1 MALSFCLF
9 ADDTDFTAYLK
20 KTSTK
25 DYGFSGATWVDGNGN
40 DVSIAAEDYPKY
52 DFVVAGDRYLELKS
66 EEAVVANKIT
76 FGEIGG
82 KTGTLRCQYSSDFSK
97 VKEGIELVNGS
108 AYSYNRARDISG
120 KVTVL
125 SPAHTPFLLTTQRSD
140 GGGLTFKD
148 TFSGDA
154 TVGVRINSTKKA
166 CVFDLGDASQYY
178 GSIEITATNGN
189 NECDGTV
196 TVSKLSAGTV
206 AVSNRCT
213 LAFAPSAE
221 AEVGNLCLSE
231 GATLKFSLPE
241 TSNESPLLT
250 VKEDFAC
257 AGKVV
262 LSIDDSLIGEV
273 NEEVSRQLMSVPAS
287 MVDASVFELDGYYLL
302 EVSKRP
308 KLSVIID
315 GDTAV
320 VSVKFFPLMQ
330 MDDHGDDNELV
341 GEYSSAMTNA
351 IQWTDDKPVHAG
363 AHYQVA
369 KINSAPAYLRT
380 PRLPEGSFTFLGES
394 LTLSFGGRLIL
405 ACREFRCP
413 LLCLAHENDIMFAE
427 EQDVDFIGNIEVSAA
442 DGLMPAISIYGNRR
456 FRFDGELKGTG
467 TLALNS
473 GTIATSY
480 DGSHRG
486 NFDFV
491 RSSPEFSGRILVS
504 SKSNLKKLSWGP
516 AEPYAHVWYCDPKC
530 FGGPLDEFAYNA
542 LTLEKMARLITTNK
556 VEFTDRTRGL
566 FLSGIAQLET
576 PSAGDSLTLLQPVT
590 VNGCVYKQGAGTLAM
605 GGELKFLDAEGALAD
620 LPPDDAINRTLYV
633 QGGVLKPLSADA
645 FNGLDLVF
653 SNSVTGVDVAIELDM
668 DTDDASL
675 KTYGLRNDRT
685 SSPLALSLAGGM
697 TKVPVRLVSGAT
709 GAKEALSMGVMTVK
723 SEIADDVFAK
733 LDIKK
738 PQGLVSVHM
747 SRDIVDDAGSGT
759 STLTVTLKE
768 TGFKVLIR

>member
-1 MALSFCLF
+1 MRKKTLLVGMALSFCLF

-108 AYSYNRARDISG
+108 AYSYNKARDISG

-273 NEEVSRQLMSVPAS
+273 NEEISRQLMSVPS
-287 MVDASVFELDGYYLL
+287 VMVDPAAFELKDYYSIA
-302 EVSKRP
+302 VSKRP
-308 KLSVIID
+308 KLSVVID

-320 VSVKFFPLMQ
+320 VSVKFFPLLQ
-330 MDDHGDDNELV
+330 MDDPGDDNRLV
-341 GEYSSAMTNA
+341 GEYSSA
-351 IQWTDDKPVHAG
+351 
-363 AHYQVA
+363 
-369 KINSAPAYLRT
+369 
-380 PRLPEGSFTFLGES
+380 
-394 LTLSFGGRLIL
+394 LS
-405 ACREFRCP
+405 
-413 LLCLAHENDIMFAE
+413 IMF
-427 EQDVDFIGNIEVSAA
+427 
-442 DGLMPAISIYGNRR
+442 
-456 FRFDGELKGTG
+456 
-467 TLALNS
+467 
-473 GTIATSY
+473 
-480 DGSHRG
+480 
-486 NFDFV
+486 
-491 RSSPEFSGRILVS
+491 
-504 SKSNLKKLSWGP
+504 SK
-516 AEPYAHVWYCDPKC
+516 
-530 FGGPLDEFAYNA
+530 
-542 LTLEKMARLITTNK
+542 
-556 VEFTDRTRGL
+556 
-566 FLSGIAQLET
+566 
-576 PSAGDSLTLLQPVT
+576 
-590 VNGCVYKQGAGTLAM
+590 
-605 GGELKFLDAEGALAD
+605 
-620 LPPDDAINRTLYV
+620 
-633 QGGVLKPLSADA
+633 
-645 FNGLDLVF
+645 VF
-653 SNSVTGVDVAIELDM
+653 
-668 DTDDASL
+668 
-675 KTYGLRNDRT
+675 
-685 SSPLALSLAGGM
+685 
-697 TKVPVRLVSGAT
+697 
-709 GAKEALSMGVMTVK
+709 K
-723 SEIADDVFAK
+723 S
-733 LDIKK
+733 
-738 PQGLVSVHM
+738 
-747 SRDIVDDAGSGT
+747 
-759 STLTVTLKE
+759 
-768 TGFKVLIR
+768 